1 MCWCFKGKWDCK
13 GKCDQL
19 HSLVKSP
26 KQKYNK
32 IVKLYRNA
40 SEYYGEIQEKREW
53 WILDLTF
60 LVFCLHT
67 FNPCGRRSIS
77 NKIDCGQ
84 LQSQT
89 KNVVITQHKRNFDIK
104 VHNKYNWVGF
114 LWKLNKNESRQKKK
128 WTT

>member
-1 MCWCFKGKWDCK
+1 MFWWFKGKWDCNE
-13 GKCDQL
+13 KCDQL

-53 WILDLTF
+53 WILGLTF

-77 NKIDCGQ
+77 NNIDCGQ

-89 KNVVITQHKRNFDIK
+89 KNVLTQNKRNFDIK
-104 VHNKYNWVGF
+104 VHNKYNLVGF
-114 LWKLNKNESRQKKK
+114 LWKLNKIADKRKSEQHNV
-128 WTT
+128 